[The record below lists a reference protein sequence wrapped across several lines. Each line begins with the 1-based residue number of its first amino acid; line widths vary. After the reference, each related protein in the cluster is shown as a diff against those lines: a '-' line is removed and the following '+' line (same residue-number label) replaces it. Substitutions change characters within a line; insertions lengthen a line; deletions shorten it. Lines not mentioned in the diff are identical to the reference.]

1 MSEVWLRLVIVV
13 GAVAISLLIVF
24 AIRRLPRRPA
34 PGDGRGLDPGI
45 YLFTSATCAD
55 CEGAKAR
62 LADLLGSA
70 GYVEIRWEDEPGLFT
85 RLDIGAVPCT
95 IVVSD
100 DGSASVH
107 PGMPD
112 RALRGLNP

>member
-1 MSEVWLRLVIVV
+1 MSEVWLRLVIVG
-13 GAVAISLLIVF
+13 GAVTLSLLIML
-24 AIRRLPRRPA
+24 AIRRRPGR
-34 PGDGRGLDPGI
+34 PGAGEGGGLDPGI

-55 CEGAKAR
+55 CEEARAR
-62 LADLLGSA
+62 LADMLGSA
-70 GYVEIRWEDEPGLFT
+70 GYIEIRWEDEPGLFT

-95 IVVSD
+95 VVVGD